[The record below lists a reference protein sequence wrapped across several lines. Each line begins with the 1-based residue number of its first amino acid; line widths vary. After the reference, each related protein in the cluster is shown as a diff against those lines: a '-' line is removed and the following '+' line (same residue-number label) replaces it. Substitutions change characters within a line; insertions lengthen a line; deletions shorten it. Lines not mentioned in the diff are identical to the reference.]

1 KALECVSDNAH
12 DNKLF
17 LYHVVLKAPTGMEFV
32 TSGSGSEHSGNVLT
46 LTKVLGAN
54 AANYGVTNESPFTYR
69 VKFNHANLASSPLTV
84 TGTGNNNIPNPVN
97 QQEYSIIVYPG
108 TNVTISG
115 MPDGTEYWVYENAST
130 PTPDSIK
137 DTDTNTV
144 VSGDSDSS
152 KIHGQFTSSDH
163 EKTASITNNYPATG
177 DVILKKALTADTPDG
192 ESNANLNKNFS
203 ITINFTA
210 HDGAKF
216 DPTQYTVTTSG
227 TATVTSNL
235 ATTNDAKTAMSC
247 TVSISKSDSTAGGV
261 NITGLPA
268 GTTYTVSENLSG
280 STYDNW
286 KNVRTD
292 CTSDGTA
299 DYTIASG
306 ENETATVINTL
317 TGSLKLLKYLH
328 TDSGTTS
335 DNFSYTVAIEP
346 PSGVNLDELYAIV
359 GNSWTKMPDGEVTK
373 TYLTKTFTNVPA
385 NAANVALASAASVD
399 VDGLPYGT
407 KYTVTENLAS
417 DSGYIKIG
425 EEYGNTNVSD
435 SKHYI
440 GATGNTYTA
449 TNAKVNDLTL
459 EKAFA
464 DGTPSSENY
473 KLFVYGVQLTAP
485 SGMKF
490 VYDSDTV
497 KLSI

>member
-1 KALECVSDNAH
+1 MKTAKNGDTGTISGTASTASFTNAKKGDLNLIKALECVSDNAH

-192 ESNANLNKNFS
+192 ESNANLNKKFS

-317 TGSLKLLKYLH
+317 TGSLKLLKFL
-328 TDSGTTS
+328 TGSSVLKDWRSWNLQNRACSRSGFMTRPVYAMVRSTG
-335 DNFSYTVAIEP
+335 
-346 PSGVNLDELYAIV
+346 SGN
-359 GNSWTKMPDGEVTK
+359 
-373 TYLTKTFTNVPA
+373 
-385 NAANVALASAASVD
+385 
-399 VDGLPYGT
+399 
-407 KYTVTENLAS
+407 
-417 DSGYIKIG
+417 
-425 EEYGNTNVSD
+425 
-435 SKHYI
+435 
-440 GATGNTYTA
+440 
-449 TNAKVNDLTL
+449 
-459 EKAFA
+459 
-464 DGTPSSENY
+464 
-473 KLFVYGVQLTAP
+473 
-485 SGMKF
+485 
-490 VYDSDTV
+490 
-497 KLSI
+497 